1 MPLLHG
7 LDFAARDLVVRYHA
21 SPTAQNL
28 AIEVRTAG
36 VAPRSEASLYARAI
50 VDFINAGAAGGG
62 LFAPQAGFAELLSE
76 PPPPALGPSYAF
88 VMRVA
93 GVDPVFLRRM
103 VERLRLCGVGQPTVG
118 MSIVGSLPL
127 ALALDASPLSITE
140 RDVRAWLDDPAA
152 YPAEWPDIPFPL
164 SRVDA
169 EDGVALRLDLTE
181 PIKPA
186 VYKRLETLFSLWLE
200 VVLLDVSEDGREVLE
215 SGPEFHFQSG
225 FGKSEYRACL
235 RRFDHARGPPC
246 AALMNMLTRFH
257 AEVCPILEAEV
268 RL

>member
-7 LDFAARDLVVRYHA
+7 LDFAARDLVVRYRA

-28 AIEVRTAG
+28 AIEVHTAG
-36 VAPRSEASLYARAI
+36 AAPRSEAALYARAI
-50 VDFINAGAAGGG
+50 VDFINAGAASGEH
-62 LFAPQAGFAELLSE
+62 FPPQAGFAELLSE

-93 GVDPVFLRRM
+93 GVEPMFLRRM

-127 ALALDASPLSITE
+127 DESPLSITE
-140 RDVRAWLDDPAA
+140 SEVRAWLDDPAA
-152 YPAEWPDIPFPL
+152 YPSEWREIPFAL
-164 SRVDA
+164 SRMDA
-169 EDGVALRLDLTE
+169 EDGVALRVDLAE
-181 PIKPA
+181 PIQPA
-186 VYKRLETLFSLWLE
+186 VYKRLETLFALWLE
-200 VVLLDVSEDGREVLE
+200 VILLDVSEDGQEVFE

-235 RRFDHARGPPC
+235 RRFDHARGPAS
-246 AALMNMLTRFH
+246 AALINMLTRFH
-257 AEVCPILEAEV
+257 AEVCPIIEAEM
-268 RL
+268 RI